1 MDVIQYIMQRDFV
14 SAAIDF
20 LSSMF
25 VLLVTLPI
33 LEFALAFTAY
43 KLGDPTAKYSG
54 RLTINPF
61 KHLDFI
67 GSMLLLFFGFGWAK
81 PVPVNQ
87 RNFKNPKTDMA
98 ITALAG
104 PISNLILAFI
114 ILLITHIISIFY
126 FNYYIYFFLTSAA
139 MINIYL
145 AVFNLVPV
153 PPLDGSRL
161 LFAILP
167 DRYYYKMQ
175 QYEQILSIVILV
187 LIITGVLSRPLS
199 FVSNYIFTGFNSL
212 LSLIFSPFTGG
223 TLLLNI

>member
-1 MDVIQYIMQRDFV
+1 MDVIQYLMQRDFV
-14 SAAIDF
+14 SAAIAL
-20 LSSMF
+20 LSGMF

-33 LEFALAFTAY
+33 HEFAHAFAAY
-43 KLGDPTAKYSG
+43 KLGDPTAKYNG
-54 RLTINPF
+54 RLTLNPF

-67 GSMLLLFFGFGWAK
+67 GAALLLFFGFGWAK

-87 RNFKNPKTDMA
+87 SNFKNPKADMA
-98 ITALAG
+98 ITAFAG
-104 PISNLILAFI
+104 PLSNLILAFI
-114 ILLITHIISIFY
+114 MLLILNIINIFY
-126 FNYYIYFFLTSAA
+126 INIYINLFFSYAA
-139 MINIYL
+139 MININL

-167 DRYYYKMQ
+167 DKLYYKLQ

-199 FVSNYIFTGFNSL
+199 FVSGYIYDGFNSL
-212 LSLIFSPFTGG
+212 LSLIFSPFTRGASV
-223 TLLLNI
+223 LL

>member
-1 MDVIQYIMQRDFV
+1 MDVIQYLMQRDFV
-14 SAAIDF
+14 SAAIAL
-20 LSSMF
+20 LSGMF

-33 LEFALAFTAY
+33 HEFAHAFAAY
-43 KLGDPTAKYSG
+43 KLGDPTAKYNG
-54 RLTINPF
+54 RLTLNPF

-67 GSMLLLFFGFGWAK
+67 GAALLLFFGVGWAK

-87 RNFKNPKTDMA
+87 RNFKNPKGDMA

-104 PISNLILAFI
+104 PVSNLILAFI
-114 ILLITHIISIFY
+114 ILLIVHVINIFY
-126 FNYYIYFFLTSAA
+126 FNYYIFFFLLNAA

-167 DRYYYKMQ
+167 DRYYYKLQ

-199 FVSNYIFTGFNSL
+199 FVSGYIYDGFNSL
-212 LSLIFSPFTGG
+212 LSLIFSPFTRGASV
-223 TLLLNI
+223 LL

>member
-14 SAAIDF
+14 SAAIVF

-33 LEFALAFTAY
+33 HEFAHAFTAY

-114 ILLITHIISIFY
+114 ILLITYIISIFY